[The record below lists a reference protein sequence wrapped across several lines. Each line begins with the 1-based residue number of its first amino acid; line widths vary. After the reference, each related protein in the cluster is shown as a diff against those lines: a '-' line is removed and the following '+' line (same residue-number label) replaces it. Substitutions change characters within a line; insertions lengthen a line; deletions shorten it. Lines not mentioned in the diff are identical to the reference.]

1 MKPQYLIATD
11 GPEITALV
19 VPTLEAL
26 GEQPWQVTLYT
37 DGKQLTFY
45 VIEAASGLE
54 AATAAVDDWLE
65 ENGYK
70 NSTILI
76 QTL

>member
-1 MKPQYLIATD
+1 MTAQYLFTTH
-11 GPEITALV
+11 GPQIVALV
-19 VPTLEAL
+19 DPTLETL
-26 GEQPWQVTLYT
+26 EYQPWQVTLF
-37 DGKQLTFY
+37 DHSGKCGDC

-70 NSTILI
+70 NSIYVI